1 MSLLRTQAELSSMAG
16 QSYTWSTK
24 YLPSLQFCWGTIPAP
39 YLHGTAEYGKYP
51 RTAMPADEEIAE
63 KSVQA
68 NSSNNGLR
76 VLDLTRSFG
85 HFTTVE
91 NLTLGIKRGQV
102 FALLGSNGAG
112 KSTTISLIRGDIQPS
127 NNGGNI
133 FVEKIEINR
142 HRVQARSHLGV
153 CPQYDAID

>member
-1 MSLLRTQAELSSMAG
+1 MAMSLLRTQAELSSMAG
-16 QSYTWSTK
+16 QSYTWSSK
-24 YLPSLQFCWGTIPAP
+24 YLPSLQFCWGKIPAP

-68 NSSNNGLR
+68 NSSNDGLR

-102 FALLGSNGAG
+102 FALLGSNG
-112 KSTTISLIRGDIQPS
+112 
-127 NNGGNI
+127 
-133 FVEKIEINR
+133 VVNR
-142 HRVQARSHLGV
+142 Q
-153 CPQYDAID
+153 QYP